1 MASIDLS
8 TAYIDT
14 TATTTK
20 EDVAVL
26 KVTTAGMQEDIK
38 EIKENQKVILE
49 FITEQKAG
57 RKIVWLIFGA
67 MAGLVALTK
76 DVGTILSNF
85 FHR

>member
-1 MASIDLS
+1 MTTDHTDTS
-8 TAYIDT
+8 TRD
-14 TATTTK
+14 
-20 EDVAVL
+20 DVVAL
-26 KVTTAGMQEDIK
+26 KVTTSDMQEDIK

-49 FITEQKAG
+49 FVAEQKAG

>member
-1 MASIDLS
+1 MPTDHTDTS
-8 TAYIDT
+8 TRD
-14 TATTTK
+14 
-20 EDVAVL
+20 DVVAL
-26 KVTTAGMQEDIK
+26 KVTTSGMQEDIK

>member
-1 MASIDLS
+1 MTTDCS
-8 TAYIDT
+8 DT
-14 TATTTK
+14 RD
-20 EDVAVL
+20 DVVAL

-38 EIKENQKVILE
+38 EIKENQKVVLE

-76 DVGTILSNF
+76 HAYPVDTYST
-85 FHR
+85 

>member
-1 MASIDLS
+1 MGV
-8 TAYIDT
+8 TDT
-14 TATTTK
+14 SPTTR
-20 EDVAVL
+20 EDIAVL
-26 KVTTAGMQEDIK
+26 KVTNKKMQEDIK
-38 EIKENQKVILE
+38 EIIDNQKVILE
-49 FITEQKAG
+49 FVAEQKAG

>member
-1 MASIDLS
+1 MTTDCS
-8 TAYIDT
+8 DT
-14 TATTTK
+14 I
-20 EDVAVL
+20 EDVVAL
-26 KVTTAGMQEDIK
+26 KVTTAGMQNDIK
-38 EIKENQKVILE
+38 EIKDNQKVILE

-57 RKIVWLIFGA
+57 RKIVWLIFGV

>member
-1 MASIDLS
+1 MTTDHTNTS
-8 TAYIDT
+8 TRD
-14 TATTTK
+14 
-20 EDVAVL
+20 DVVAL
-26 KVTTAGMQEDIK
+26 KVTTSGMQEDIK
-38 EIKENQKVILE
+38 GIKENQKVILK

-76 DVGTILSNF
+76 DVGAILSNF

>member
-1 MASIDLS
+1 MAIDHL
-8 TAYIDT
+8 DT
-14 TATTTK
+14 RD
-20 EDVAVL
+20 EVVAL

-38 EIKENQKVILE
+38 EIKENQKLILE
-49 FITEQKAG
+49 FITEQKTG

>member
-1 MASIDLS
+1 MAIDHL
-8 TAYIDT
+8 DT
-14 TATTTK
+14 RD
-20 EDVAVL
+20 EVVAL

-38 EIKENQKVILE
+38 EIKENQKLILE